1 MPPANWS
8 GFTDARKGRYV
19 MAWKRY
25 KDPISGDEFTAD
37 EVAGTAM
44 GLKPLDK
51 VAVDAS
57 DRPLPTKPSTDKA
70 GAKSTQKDG

>member
-1 MPPANWS
+1 
-8 GFTDARKGRYV
+8 

-25 KDPISGDEFTAD
+25 KDPNSGDEFTAD
-37 EVAGTAM
+37 EVAGAAM

-57 DRPLPTKPSTDKA
+57 DRPLPPKPNTDKA
-70 GAKSTQKDG
+70 GKPASTQKEG

>member
-1 MPPANWS
+1 
-8 GFTDARKGRYV
+8 

-25 KDPISGDEFTAD
+25 KDPVSGDEFTAD
-37 EVAGTAM
+37 ERAGEAM

-57 DRPLPTKPSTDKA
+57 DRPLPSKPNTNKS
-70 GAKSTQKDG
+70 GAKPTSDK

>member
-1 MPPANWS
+1 
-8 GFTDARKGRYV
+8 

-37 EVAGTAM
+37 EVAGLAM

-51 VAVDAS
+51 DAVDVS
-57 DRPLPTKPSTDKA
+57 GRPLAPKQNTDKA
-70 GAKSTQKDG
+70 GKPATTQKEG

>member
-1 MPPANWS
+1 
-8 GFTDARKGRYV
+8 

-25 KDPISGDEFTAD
+25 KDPTSGDEFTAD
-37 EVAGTAM
+37 EAAGTAM

-57 DRPLPTKPSTDKA
+57 DRPLPPKTNTDKA
-70 GAKSTQKDG
+70 GKPASTQKEG

>member
-1 MPPANWS
+1 
-8 GFTDARKGRYV
+8 
-19 MAWKRY
+19 MAFKRY

-37 EVAGTAM
+37 EAAGTAM

-57 DRPLPTKPSTDKA
+57 DRPLPSKPSTDKA
-70 GAKSTQKDG
+70 GKAATQKEG